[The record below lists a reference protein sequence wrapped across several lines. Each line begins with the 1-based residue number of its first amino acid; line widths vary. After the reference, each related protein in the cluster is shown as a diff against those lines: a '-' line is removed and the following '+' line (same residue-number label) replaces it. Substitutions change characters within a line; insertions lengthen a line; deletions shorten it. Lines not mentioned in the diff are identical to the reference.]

1 VVRSAA
7 TDTGQLRPIPRWV
20 SQVTSI
26 LAKDLRIEAR
36 SGEVV
41 VTSSFFALLVVV
53 IASLAFHGGPV
64 ARASVA
70 AGTLWLSVAF
80 SAVLALS
87 RSWQREREES
97 AYVALLAAPLHRS
110 ALFVGK
116 LLSLLLFLAIVYC
129 VVVPLI
135 GVLFAIDLI
144 KVGSGLFAIILC
156 ATPGIGAVGTLFGAM
171 TVRTRARDLILAIV
185 LFPLLAPTLLAAVVA
200 SRELFGGMPLH
211 ELADYLGLMGLFDC
225 VFLTGGISMFGLL
238 IDE

>member
-1 VVRSAA
+1 VNASQASSEAVLS
-7 TDTGQLRPIPRWV
+7 RWLIQASTV
-20 SQVTSI
+20 AS
-26 LAKDLRIEAR
+26 KDLRIEVR

-53 IASLAFHGGPV
+53 VASMSFHGG
-64 ARASVA
+64 AASRASVA

-80 SAVLALS
+80 ATVLALS

-97 AYVALLAAPLHRS
+97 AFIGLLAAPLSRS
-110 ALFVGK
+110 AFFVGK
-116 LLSLLLFLAIVYC
+116 LLSLLLFLGVVEC
-129 VVVPLI
+129 SVVPLVAI
-135 GVLFAIDLI
+135 LFAIDLTRMAP
-144 KVGSGLFAIILC
+144 GLLAIILC

-185 LFPLLAPTLLAAVVA
+185 LFPLLAPTILAAVVA
-200 SRELFGGMPLH
+200 SRDLFGGSPFA
-211 ELADYLGLMGLFDC
+211 ELGDYLSLMGLFDI

>member
-1 VVRSAA
+1 L
-7 TDTGQLRPIPRWV
+7 QV
-20 SQVTSI
+20 STIAS
-26 LAKDLRIEAR
+26 KDLRIEVR

-53 IASLAFHGGPV
+53 VASLSFHGGPV
-64 ARASVA
+64 TRSSVA

-80 SAVLALS
+80 ATVLALS

-97 AYVALLAAPLHRS
+97 AYVGLLAAPLARS

-116 LLSLLLFLAIVYC
+116 LLSLLLFLGIVEC
-129 VVVPLI
+129 AVVPLVAI
-135 GVLFAIDLI
+135 LFAIDLTT
-144 KVGSGLFAIILC
+144 SGLGLLAIILC

-200 SRELFGGMPLH
+200 SRELFGGAPLA
-211 ELADYLGLMGLFDC
+211 ELGDYLSLMALFDV

>member
-1 VVRSAA
+1 M
-7 TDTGQLRPIPRWV
+7 QV
-20 SQVTSI
+20 STIVG
-26 LAKDLRIEAR
+26 KDLRIEVR

-53 IASLAFHGGPV
+53 VASLSFHGGPV
-64 ARASVA
+64 SRASVA

-80 SAVLALS
+80 AAVLALS

-97 AYVALLAAPLHRS
+97 AYVGLLAAPLYRS
-110 ALFVGK
+110 ALFTGK
-116 LLSLLLFLAIVYC
+116 LLSLLLFLSIVEC
-129 VVVPLI
+129 AVVPLVA
-135 GVLFAIDLI
+135 VLFAIDL
-144 KVGSGLFAIILC
+144 SSAGLGLLTIILC

-200 SRELFGGMPLH
+200 SRELFGGAPLS
-211 ELADYLGLMGLFDC
+211 ELSDYLSLMGLFDV
-225 VFLTGGISMFGLL
+225 VFLTGGVSMFGLL

>member
-1 VVRSAA
+1 VFIIA
-7 TDTGQLRPIPRWV
+7 
-20 SQVTSI
+20 
-26 LAKDLRIEAR
+26 AKDLRIELR

-53 IASLAFHGGPV
+53 VASLSFQGGPV
-64 ARASVA
+64 SRPSVA

-80 SAVLALS
+80 ATVLALS

-97 AYVALLAAPLHRS
+97 AYLGLLAAPLPRS

-116 LLSLLLFLAIVYC
+116 LVSLLMFLAVVEC
-129 VVVPLI
+129 VVVPL
-135 GVLFAIDLI
+135 VALLFAIDLT
-144 KVGSGLFAIILC
+144 VSGPGLAAIVLC

-200 SRELFGGMPLH
+200 SRELFGGAPFS
-211 ELADYLGLMGLFDC
+211 ELGDYLSLMGLFDV
-225 VFLTGGISMFGLL
+225 VFITGGLSLFGLL
-238 IDE
+238 IDG

>member
-1 VVRSAA
+1 MPPPEAA
-7 TDTGQLRPIPRWV
+7 DAGNVPSWFLQV
-20 SQVTSI
+20 STIAS
-26 LAKDLRIEAR
+26 KDLRIEVR

-53 IASLAFHGGPV
+53 VASLSFHGGPV
-64 ARASVA
+64 TRSSVA

-80 SAVLALS
+80 ATVLALS

-97 AYVALLAAPLHRS
+97 AYVGLLAAPLARS

-116 LLSLLLFLAIVYC
+116 LLSLLLFLAVVEC
-129 VVVPLI
+129 AVVPLVAI
-135 GVLFAIDLI
+135 LFAIDLTT
-144 KVGSGLFAIILC
+144 SGLGLLAIILC
-156 ATPGIGAVGTLFGAM
+156 ATPGIGAVGTLFGSM

-200 SRELFGGMPLH
+200 SRELFGGAPLS
-211 ELADYLGLMGLFDC
+211 ELGDYLSLMGLFDV

>member
-1 VVRSAA
+1 MPPPEA
-7 TDTGQLRPIPRWV
+7 THAGSVPSWILQV
-20 SQVTSI
+20 STIAS
-26 LAKDLRIEAR
+26 KDLRIEIR

-53 IASLAFHGGPV
+53 VASLSFHGGPV
-64 ARASVA
+64 TRSSVA

-80 SAVLALS
+80 ATVLALS

-97 AYVALLAAPLHRS
+97 AYVGLLAAPLARS

-116 LLSLLLFLAIVYC
+116 LLSLLLFLAVVEC
-129 VVVPLI
+129 AVVPLVA
-135 GVLFAIDLI
+135 VLFAIDLAT
-144 KVGSGLFAIILC
+144 SGLGLLVIILC

-200 SRELFGGMPLH
+200 SRELFGGAPLA
-211 ELADYLGLMGLFDC
+211 ELGDYLSLMGLFDV

>member
-1 VVRSAA
+1 
-7 TDTGQLRPIPRWV
+7 V
-20 SQVTSI
+20 STIVG
-26 LAKDLRIEAR
+26 KDLRIEVR

-53 IASLAFHGGPV
+53 VASLAFHGGPV
-64 ARASVA
+64 TRASVA
-70 AGTLWLSVAF
+70 AGALWLSVAF
-80 SAVLALS
+80 AAVLALS

-97 AYVALLAAPLHRS
+97 AYLGLLAAPLARS

-116 LLSLLLFLAIVYC
+116 LLSLLLFLSIVEC
-129 VVVPLI
+129 AVVPLVA
-135 GVLFAIDLI
+135 VLFAIDLT
-144 KVGSGLFAIILC
+144 VSGIGLLAIVLC

-200 SRELFGGMPLH
+200 SRELFAGAPLS
-211 ELADYLGLMGLFDC
+211 ELGDYLSLMGLFDV
-225 VFLTGGISMFGLL
+225 VFLTGGLSMFGLL

>member
-1 VVRSAA
+1 
-7 TDTGQLRPIPRWV
+7 
-20 SQVTSI
+20 VTSI
-26 LAKDLRIEAR
+26 ELGDPQPIPGWLSQVKSIASKDLRIEVR

-53 IASLAFHGGPV
+53 VASLSFHGGPV
-64 ARASVA
+64 GRASVA

-80 SAVLALS
+80 AAVLALS

-97 AYVALLAAPLHRS
+97 AYVGLLAAPLHRS

-116 LLSLLLFLAIVYC
+116 LVSLLLFLGVVHC
-129 VVVPLI
+129 VVVPLVA
-135 GVLFAIDLI
+135 VLFAIDLVR
-144 KVGSGLFAIILC
+144 VGPSLLAIILC

-200 SRELFGGMPLH
+200 SRELFGGAPLS
-211 ELADYLGLMGLFDC
+211 ELTDYFGLMGLFDA
-225 VFLTGGISMFGLL
+225 VFVTGGLSMFGLL

>member
-1 VVRSAA
+1 MPPPVA
-7 TDTGQLRPIPRWV
+7 TNAGNVPSWILQV
-20 SQVTSI
+20 STI
-26 LAKDLRIEAR
+26 AGKDLRIEVR

-53 IASLAFHGGPV
+53 VASLSFHGGPV
-64 ARASVA
+64 TRSSVA

-80 SAVLALS
+80 ATVLALS

-97 AYVALLAAPLHRS
+97 AYIGLLAAPLARS

-116 LLSLLLFLAIVYC
+116 LLSLLLFLGIVEC
-129 VVVPLI
+129 AVVPLVAI
-135 GVLFAIDLI
+135 LFAIDLTT
-144 KVGSGLFAIILC
+144 SGLGLLAIILC

-200 SRELFGGMPLH
+200 SRELFGGAPLA
-211 ELADYLGLMGLFDC
+211 ELGDYLSLMGLFDV

>member
-1 VVRSAA
+1 MNQLQAHSESILSRWIVQAA
-7 TDTGQLRPIPRWV
+7 TVAR
-20 SQVTSI
+20 
-26 LAKDLRIEAR
+26 KDLRIEVR

-53 IASLAFHGGPV
+53 IASMSFHGGPIS
-64 ARASVA
+64 RASVA

-80 SAVLALS
+80 ATVLALS

-97 AYVALLAAPLHRS
+97 AYVGLLAAPLHRS
-110 ALFVGK
+110 ALFTGK
-116 LLSLLLFLAIVYC
+116 LLSLLLFLA
-129 VVVPLI
+129 VVECAVIPL
-135 GVLFAIDLI
+135 VALLFAVDLT
-144 KVGSGLFAIILC
+144 KVSLGLLAIVLC

-200 SRELFGGMPLH
+200 TRELFGGAPLA
-211 ELADYLGLMGLFDC
+211 ELGDYLGLMGLFDV
-225 VFLTGGISMFGLL
+225 VFLTGGLSMFGLL

>member
-1 VVRSAA
+1 VPPPPAVV
-7 TDTGQLRPIPRWV
+7 IPSVPSWFI
-20 SQVTSI
+20 QVFTIAS
-26 LAKDLRIEAR
+26 KDLRIEVR

-53 IASLAFHGGPV
+53 VASLSFHGGP
-64 ARASVA
+64 ASRASVA
-70 AGTLWLSVAF
+70 AGSLWLSVAF
-80 SAVLALS
+80 AAVLALS

-97 AYVALLAAPLHRS
+97 AYVGLLAAPLRRS

-116 LLSLLLFLAIVYC
+116 LLSLLLFLAIVEC
-129 VVVPLI
+129 VVTPLVA
-135 GVLFAIDLI
+135 VLFAIDLTRI
-144 KVGSGLFAIILC
+144 GLGLLAIVLC

-200 SRELFGGMPLH
+200 SRELFGGAPLA
-211 ELADYLGLMGLFDC
+211 ELGDYLSLMGLFDL
-225 VFLTGGISMFGLL
+225 VFLTGGLSMFGLL

>member
-1 VVRSAA
+1 VPPPEA
-7 TDTGQLRPIPRWV
+7 THAGNVPSWILQV
-20 SQVTSI
+20 STIAS
-26 LAKDLRIEAR
+26 KDLRIEVR

-53 IASLAFHGGPV
+53 VASLSFHGGPV
-64 ARASVA
+64 TRSSVA

-80 SAVLALS
+80 ATVLALS

-97 AYVALLAAPLHRS
+97 AYVGLLAAPLARS

-116 LLSLLLFLAIVYC
+116 LLSLLLFLGIVEC
-129 VVVPLI
+129 AVVPLVAI
-135 GVLFAIDLI
+135 LFAIDLTT
-144 KVGSGLFAIILC
+144 SGLGLLAIILC

-200 SRELFGGMPLH
+200 SRELFGGAPLA
-211 ELADYLGLMGLFDC
+211 ELGDYLSLMALFDV

>member
-1 VVRSAA
+1 M
-7 TDTGQLRPIPRWV
+7 TIT
-20 SQVTSI
+20 T
-26 LAKDLRIEAR
+26 KDLRIEVR

-53 IASLAFHGGPV
+53 IASMSFHGGPV
-64 ARASVA
+64 SRASVA
-70 AGTLWLSVAF
+70 AGSLWLSVAF
-80 SAVLALS
+80 AAVLALS

-97 AYVALLAAPLHRS
+97 AYIGLLAAPLHRS

-116 LLSLLLFLAIVYC
+116 LVSLLLFLGVVECA
-129 VVVPLI
+129 VVPLVAI
-135 GVLFAIDLI
+135 LFAIDLTQ
-144 KVGSGLFAIILC
+144 SGLSLLLIIVC

-200 SRELFGGMPLH
+200 SRELFGGAPFA
-211 ELADYLGLMGLFDC
+211 ELTDYFSLMGLFDV
-225 VFLTGGISMFGLL
+225 VFLTGGIAMFGLL

>member
-1 VVRSAA
+1 MPPPVA
-7 TDTGQLRPIPRWV
+7 TNAGNVPSWILQV
-20 SQVTSI
+20 STI
-26 LAKDLRIEAR
+26 AGKDLRIEVR

-53 IASLAFHGGPV
+53 VASLSFHGGPV
-64 ARASVA
+64 TRSSVA

-80 SAVLALS
+80 ATVLALS

-97 AYVALLAAPLHRS
+97 AYIGLLAAPLARS

-116 LLSLLLFLAIVYC
+116 LLSLLLFLGIVEC
-129 VVVPLI
+129 AVVPLVAI
-135 GVLFAIDLI
+135 LFAIDLTT
-144 KVGSGLFAIILC
+144 SGLGLLAIILC

-185 LFPLLAPTLLAAVVA
+185 LLPLLAPTLLAAVVA
-200 SRELFGGMPLH
+200 SRELFGGAPLA
-211 ELADYLGLMGLFDC
+211 ELGDYLSLMGLFDV